1 MEYQLVLQIRGES
14 LADFDAMINLEEQLY
29 HDLNG
34 IAEVDGH
41 DMGCDEIN
49 VFIFTSDP
57 RATFEQSKAAL
68 TRLELLHDVK
78 AAYRLV
84 LQDTFIT
91 IWPEN
96 SKHEFSVK

>member
-1 MEYQLVLQIRGES
+1 MNYQLVLQIRGES
-14 LADFDAMINLEEQLY
+14 LADFDAMMNLEKQLY
-29 HDLNG
+29 LDLNG

-49 VFIFTSDP
+49 VFILTSDP
-57 RATFEQSKAAL
+57 LTTFEQSKAAL
-68 TRLELLHDVK
+68 TRLELLHNVK

-84 LQDTFIT
+84 LQDSFIT

-96 SKHEFSVK
+96 STHKFSVK